1 MSAKPEGALSPD
13 VVASPPGTGFGDAV
27 TMLSVYVVLL
37 FAIPSRLVIAPLGGA
52 GTPANLVGAFG
63 ALWWVWYHLH
73 RSSPLARAP
82 MPVRRAVWFFCLAV
96 VASYVAA
103 MSRPI
108 VTAEVSTADL
118 GLVALVGWAGVAL
131 VAHDGIEDRARL
143 EKLLGRLVVAGGAVA
158 LLGVVQF
165 VTKQAW
171 IDRIEFPGLATNA
184 TLNSVLGRNGFTR
197 PAGTSIHPIEFG
209 VVLTIVLPLALHRA
223 FYRTALPAARRWWPA
238 LAIALAIPLS
248 ISRSA
253 LLGAATVLVVLLP
266 TWPPVRRRLALVS
279 IGGLVIV
286 IFVTIP
292 GMMGT
297 LTSLFTGIGQ
307 DSSAQSRT
315 DSYGLAF
322 EFAARTP
329 IFGRGFST
337 FLPSYRILDNEYL
350 LLLIEVGVVG
360 VSAMVAM
367 LVTAF
372 VSARRARRLAMSA
385 EDRHLSQALAASV
398 TAAGVSLALFDAL
411 SFPMAAGL
419 LFLTTGIAG
428 SLERVLHQPASKRE
442 GAVVA

>member
-1 MSAKPEGALSPD
+1 MSPTPPGALSPD
-13 VVASPPGTGFGDAV
+13 LVAAPSGTGFGDAV
-27 TMLSVYVVLL
+27 TMLSAYVVLL

-63 ALWWVWYHLH
+63 ALWWVWFHLH
-73 RSSPLARAP
+73 RSSRLVRAP
-82 MPVRRAVWFFCLAV
+82 MPVRRTVWLFCLAV
-96 VASYVAA
+96 GASYVAA

-108 VTAEVSTADL
+108 VAAEVSTADL

-131 VAHDGIEDRARL
+131 IAHDGIADRARL
-143 EKLLGRLVVAGGAVA
+143 QTLVGRLVVAGGAVA
-158 LLGVVQF
+158 VLGVVQF

-171 IDRIEFPGLATNA
+171 IDRVAFPGLTTNA

-209 VVLTIVLPLALHRA
+209 VVLTMVLPLALHRA
-223 FYRTALPAARRWWPA
+223 FYRTALPPVRRWWPT

-253 LLGAATVLVVLLP
+253 LLGAAAVLVVLLP
-266 TWPPVRRRLALVS
+266 TWPPVRRRLVLVS
-279 IGGLVIV
+279 IGGLATV
-286 IFVTIP
+286 IFLTIP

-297 LTSLFTGIGQ
+297 LTSLFTGIGR

-315 DSYGLAF
+315 NSYGLALD
-322 EFAARTP
+322 FAARTP

-360 VSAMVAM
+360 LSTMVAM

-372 VSARRARRLAMSA
+372 VSARRARRLAVSA

-419 LFLTTGIAG
+419 LFLATGIAG
-428 SLERVLHQPASKRE
+428 SLERVLRQPASE
-442 GAVVA
+442 HDGAVVA